1 MKYLII
7 FLLITTNLY
16 AAEYIY
22 EENTGEKTEQVIVNI
37 EKFGDG
43 FIIHNK
49 SESYNTTYWLDRE
62 YNLESYKTL
71 LTDGSYMEFI
81 KKENNIFDLNYNRIH
96 QFDSTKDLWIEDT
109 TNMKSFIIS
118 DLETIFFF
126 VIGPNYKKDGSYKE
140 GDYAH
145 MALKAKK
152 VKREVL
158 EINGVQ
164 IETVKVMMTT
174 KSAIMSL
181 FWKAYYWYRVSDGII
196 VYYEDTKGPGAPR
209 TYGTLIDER

>member
-7 FLLITTNLY
+7 LFLTTNLY

-22 EENTGEKTEQVIVNI
+22 EEKTGENTEQVIVII
-37 EKFGDG
+37 EKLKDG
-43 FIIHNK
+43 FIVNNK
-49 SESYNTTYWLDRE
+49 SESYNSTYWLDRE
-62 YNLESYKTL
+62 YNLESYETL
-71 LTDGSYMEFI
+71 LADGNFIEFY
-81 KKENNIFDLNYNRIH
+81 KKIDKIFDGNNNPIH
-96 QFDSTKDLWIEDT
+96 QFDPTEDLWIEDT

-164 IETVKVMMTT
+164 IETVKIMMTT